1 MKRFLLILILP
12 ILLSAQPASRISRQD
27 TLRAYLAD
35 TIYVKNRFRVNAIAR
50 FDSIVT
56 IKGFQVDSTTM
67 VTAGAIQVLTATKY
81 VAPRWYYNSVGVDT
95 VVSRGLTY
103 PYIQNQYAE
112 NIQLTRSSG
121 HLLRIGDVLG
131 INNGSNILIDDDSRI
146 LYLSNFSSSDWGGAT
161 ITNGFWQ
168 GSAIDT
174 AYLGSVS
181 GIDAGTNITVT
192 NNGGNRY
199 KISASSSNAFKWNVS
214 GSAQQ
219 QDSLR
224 FIEGSNVTLSQSGNT
239 ITIGASG
246 TATNTDSLG
255 HVYYKKYARLDTI
268 NAYARQEKI
277 DTVAPNSTGIV
288 YLNSNKILGGVT
300 MSTSQSYSYLFGNNF
315 KNTLASIFGFG
326 LTDASADTFRV
337 GHSFNVQNVPIV
349 NYYSGATNSPVSGGA
364 SMGAFAL
371 MNDQAADSSSFV
383 IQQYLGVNGSG
394 GTTTTSVEFD
404 LFKNTRLSNY
414 NRWDGTKYLVAL
426 RIDTS
431 RNIRFNAS
439 KSADFNYG
447 NVYID
452 NGSLILA
459 TALDTAYSNAVATV
473 TTKAPWLTATRYN
486 TKDIQL
492 SLDTTAT
499 GLRGTY
505 VPYSGANASVNLGA
519 QTLTTT
525 GSGSFGA
532 ISGTTATFNGDIT
545 DNKSSGDLSWIMN
558 APALANDNYL
568 IFRKGGLNKWA
579 LWNRANQLRIWNYYT
594 GTSAVAID
602 SLNNAVTLTGALSG
616 TSATFTGAVTGGS
629 TSGASHTFYLD
640 GPTAQT
646 FTINRAGS
654 TQKIEF
660 QTNPT
665 STQIYTTSKDTRIR
679 TTDGFNLFLGTNGT
693 DLVRI
698 YPWGKIELADS
709 LDLQTNSL
717 TTTGPVSTGALKIS
731 GTTWMD
737 ASRNMSNIASLSVIG
752 NVTASGIPSDSTGL
766 PTGGLYFKA
775 SDGTVRRKY

>member
-1 MKRFLLILILP
+1 MLTVIGGGI
-12 ILLSAQPASRISRQD
+12 
-27 TLRAYLAD
+27 
-35 TIYVKNRFRVNAIAR
+35 
-50 FDSIVT
+50 
-56 IKGFQVDSTTM
+56 STT
-67 VTAGAIQVLTATKY
+67 G
-81 VAPRWYYNSVGVDT
+81 
-95 VVSRGLTY
+95 GLK
-103 PYIQNQYAE
+103 
-112 NIQLTRSSG
+112 
-121 HLLRIGDVLG
+121 LG
-131 INNGSNILIDDDSRI
+131 IS
-146 LYLSNFSSSDWGGAT
+146 
-161 ITNGFWQ
+161 
-168 GSAIDT
+168 
-174 AYLGSVS
+174 
-181 GIDAGTNITVT
+181 
-192 NNGGNRY
+192 
-199 KISASSSNAFKWNVS
+199 
-214 GSAQQ
+214 
-219 QDSLR
+219 
-224 FIEGSNVTLSQSGNT
+224 
-239 ITIGASG
+239 
-246 TATNTDSLG
+246 
-255 HVYYKKYARLDTI
+255 
-268 NAYARQEKI
+268 
-277 DTVAPNSTGIV
+277 
-288 YLNSNKILGGVT
+288 
-300 MSTSQSYSYLFGNNF
+300 
-315 KNTLASIFGFG
+315 
-326 LTDASADTFRV
+326 
-337 GHSFNVQNVPIV
+337 
-349 NYYSGATNSPVSGGA
+349 
-364 SMGAFAL
+364 
-371 MNDQAADSSSFV
+371 
-383 IQQYLGVNGSG
+383 
-394 GTTTTSVEFD
+394 
-404 LFKNTRLSNY
+404 
-414 NRWDGTKYLVAL
+414 
-426 RIDTS
+426 
-431 RNIRFNAS
+431 
-439 KSADFNYG
+439 
-447 NVYID
+447 
-452 NGSLILA
+452 
-459 TALDTAYSNAVATV
+459 LDTAYSNSVATV

-532 ISGTTATFNGDIT
+532 ISGKTATFNGDIT

-558 APALANDNYL
+558 AHALANDNYL

-766 PTGGLYFKA
+766 PTGGLYFNA

>member
-558 APALANDNYL
+558 AHALANDNYL